1 MSTGEEATL
10 GPVDRA
16 ALDALAPSLRAR
28 VRFLGFVPDAALPAL
43 YRGASML
50 VFPSRG
56 EGFDLPPLEA
66 MACGTPV
73 VAGEAGS
80 IPEIADG
87 AALLVDPGDPASIAS
102 AMRRLC
108 ADDGLRARLVA
119 KGLARAAQLRWPAC
133 SEATM
138 AFYREALGGSSS
150 LRRTLRISQ
159 PSTGT
164 RS

>member
-10 GPVDRA
+10 GPVDPAPRSMR
-16 ALDALAPSLRAR
+16 APSLRAR

-133 SEATM
+133 AEATM
-138 AFYREALGGSSS
+138 AVYREATGGSSS

-159 PSTGT
+159 PSTGM